1 MRPSAQKAVPHL
13 CPGLAPTRNAA
24 ATAQEEPQHVPLLRW
39 PLASKRH
46 SHPLLC
52 AAADRDAN
60 LGPSIAT

>member
-39 PLASKRH
+39 PLVSKRH